1 MLKQIS
7 QTPGGV
13 GCSRCRNNKGL
24 PCFSNKGLPC
34 FSNKGLPSPI
44 PKLPRGFAGCVLCS
58 GLVQSL
64 LVAWQDGHTTSCPVT
79 SSERTRHPRIHWPP
93 QIRVA
98 RYQVGREAGF
108 KNSEASVLQTDA
120 MFERPPPVPVP
131 PLPPPSPCSSPCCTH
146 SSSHPPPS
154 RPPPAQR
161 GGRELREREQL

>member
-131 PLPPPSPCSSPCCTH
+131 PLPPPLTLLISLLYPLFVSPSSFTPSTCTE
-146 SSSHPPPS
+146 
-154 RPPPAQR
+154 
-161 GGRELREREQL
+161 GGVEQL